1 MKILTLTLFD
11 IPGPESVKP
20 GNSLQL
26 YCEAEQEE
34 TVGSLIGIGNY
45 QQISFDS

>member
-1 MKILTLTLFD
+1 MVKFTSFD
-11 IPGPESVKP
+11 ISGPESVKA

-34 TVGSLIGIGNY
+34 TVGSLIGIGNC